1 MLLCLLDTCRPDNI
15 GLDTY
20 GCVKIF
26 DFGMAKELKEKALV
40 GVDQFNA
47 TCKVGT
53 PRYMAPEVYFGEPY
67 GLPSDVYSFA
77 LVLWE
82 LMALEKIFADH
93 GGGQENHVISVY
105 VKKRR
110 PKISRNWPKQIQ
122 SLIRS
127 GWSHRAPHRPNIREV
142 HSGLKGLL

>member
-1 MLLCLLDTCRPDNI
+1 M
-15 GLDTY
+15 
-20 GCVKIF
+20 KIF

-67 GLPSDVYSFA
+67 GFPSDVYSFA

-82 LMALEKIFADH
+82 VMALEKIFADN
-93 GGGQENHVISVY
+93 GGGQENHVINVY

-110 PKISRNWPKQIQ
+110 PKIPRNLPKQIQ
-122 SLIRS
+122 ALIRA
-127 GWSHRAPHRPNIREV
+127 GWSHRPTQRPNIHDV
-142 HSGLKGLL
+142 HTSLKTLL